1 MEQKHGLPYFRGR
14 PLYRRERL
22 SGAHRAGAAP
32 RGSGKEDGKSLPAAE
47 NAGAEG
53 PAAALRRAAFRADG
67 ARSSP
72 TCSTSSYAA
81 PTVSG
86 QRPPKQAAAACGKT
100 REELTSA
107 LERQPIDED
116 NARAL
121 LLQLAAEQYDAI
133 GNTEY
138 ETVRLRRLLT
148 GRKPMTELDCWGCCK
163 VRCPKVR
170 RDEQMR
176 DRDAEERTDHREERS
191 AVNETAP
198 RVIKIPAKPESVRQA
213 ELQRQLRVAAYC
225 RVSTKEEDQ
234 ANSYEVQKEYYT
246 DKIMSNPVW
255 TMAGIFAD
263 KGITGTSVKK
273 REDFMRMIRHC
284 RQRKIDVVLTKSVS
298 RFARNTVDCLYYT
311 RALKEL
317 GIAVIFEKENIN
329 SLEEDSELRITLSGA
344 FAQSES
350 ESISAN
356 VTWGKRRAMESGKAA
371 IQYKYLYGYRR
382 GADDKPEI
390 IPEEAEVVRW
400 IYERYLAGASTRML
414 RDELHEQGVI
424 YSEKSPQW
432 TLPHIKS
439 ILRNEKYCGDVLMQ
453 KTFQQDVIN
462 RRVIKNTGQLPMYLI
477 ENHHE
482 GIVSREKYNAVQAE
496 MARRKAAKSP
506 SKRASTG
513 LSAYTS
519 RYALSDRLVCGECGT
534 LYRRCTWTRPDGKRV
549 VWRCVSR
556 LDYGKKYC
564 HSSPTL
570 DEVPLQQAIIAAL
583 NTVLP
588 DLDGRIRQITEALE
602 AEVIPFP
609 GSGMSLGDID
619 RRLTELEAQF
629 QRLLEKAADDP
640 IAYGDQFK
648 EILDEQTALKE
659 LRATILAE
667 NKKHAEA
674 DRRIRDAAGMLEN
687 AVPHIAEWDES
698 AIRQLVAQVKV
709 LSKNEISVTLKS
721 GIEIRQSISN

>member
-1 MEQKHGLPYFRGR
+1 
-14 PLYRRERL
+14 
-22 SGAHRAGAAP
+22 
-32 RGSGKEDGKSLPAAE
+32 
-47 NAGAEG
+47 
-53 PAAALRRAAFRADG
+53 
-67 ARSSP
+67 
-72 TCSTSSYAA
+72 
-81 PTVSG
+81 
-86 QRPPKQAAAACGKT
+86 
-100 REELTSA
+100 
-107 LERQPIDED
+107 
-116 NARAL
+116 
-121 LLQLAAEQYDAI
+121 
-133 GNTEY
+133 
-138 ETVRLRRLLT
+138 
-148 GRKPMTELDCWGCCK
+148 
-163 VRCPKVR
+163 
-170 RDEQMR
+170 
-176 DRDAEERTDHREERS
+176 
-191 AVNETAP
+191 VNETAP

-234 ANSYEVQKEYYT
+234 TNSYEVQKEYYT

-263 KGITGTSVKK
+263 KGTTGTSVKK

-298 RFARNTVDCLYYT
+298 RFARNTVDCLYYA

-317 GIAVIFEKENIN
+317 GIAVIFEKENIH

-356 VTWGKRRAMESGKAA
+356 VTWGKRRAMESGKAT

-414 RDELHEQGVI
+414 RDELHEQGVT

-462 RRVIKNTGQLPMYLI
+462 RKVIKNTGQLPMYLI

-513 LSAYTS
+513 LAAYTS
-519 RYALSDRLVCGECGT
+519 RYALSDRLFCGECGT
-534 LYRRCTWTRPDGKRV
+534 AYRRV
-549 VWRCVSR
+549 VWTQHGEKRAVWRCNSR

-564 HSSPTL
+564 KESPTL
-570 DEVPLQQAIIAAL
+570 DETPLQQAMLAAI
-583 NTVLP
+583 NASMSGRKVLA
-588 DLDGRIRQITEALE
+588 DQLVDAMEQELAS
-602 AEVIPFP
+602 VP
-609 GSGMSLGDID
+609 GESMSLGDID
-619 RRLTELEAQF
+619 RAVTELGKQFDMLLAEAANGDVDEYAERFRAISTTMEELKRRKAAILSIRQE
-629 QRLLEKAADDP
+629 QEQEQISRRIHAAATAMTAVTVGITDWDDGVVYQMLEKVTVLADNR
-640 IAYGDQFK
+640 IKVTFRNGV
-648 EILDEQTALKE
+648 EIEQTVDQPK
-659 LRATILAE
+659 
-667 NKKHAEA
+667 
-674 DRRIRDAAGMLEN
+674 RRKFA
-687 AVPHIAEWDES
+687 
-698 AIRQLVAQVKV
+698 
-709 LSKNEISVTLKS
+709 
-721 GIEIRQSISN
+721 

>member
-1 MEQKHGLPYFRGR
+1 M
-14 PLYRRERL
+14 
-22 SGAHRAGAAP
+22 
-32 RGSGKEDGKSLPAAE
+32 
-47 NAGAEG
+47 
-53 PAAALRRAAFRADG
+53 
-67 ARSSP
+67 
-72 TCSTSSYAA
+72 
-81 PTVSG
+81 
-86 QRPPKQAAAACGKT
+86 
-100 REELTSA
+100 
-107 LERQPIDED
+107 
-116 NARAL
+116 
-121 LLQLAAEQYDAI
+121 
-133 GNTEY
+133 
-138 ETVRLRRLLT
+138 
-148 GRKPMTELDCWGCCK
+148 
-163 VRCPKVR
+163 
-170 RDEQMR
+170 
-176 DRDAEERTDHREERS
+176 
-191 AVNETAP
+191 NETAP

-234 ANSYEVQKEYYT
+234 TNSYEVQKEYYT

-263 KGITGTSVKK
+263 KGTTGTSVKK

-298 RFARNTVDCLYYT
+298 RFARNTVDCLYYA

-317 GIAVIFEKENIN
+317 GIAVIFEKENIH

-356 VTWGKRRAMESGKAA
+356 VTWGKRRAMESGKAT

-414 RDELHEQGVI
+414 RDELHEQGVT

-462 RRVIKNTGQLPMYLI
+462 RKVIKNTGQLPMYLI

-513 LSAYTS
+513 LAAYTS
-519 RYALSDRLVCGECGT
+519 RYALSDRLFCGECGT
-534 LYRRCTWTRPDGKRV
+534 AYRRV
-549 VWRCVSR
+549 VWTQHGEKRAVWRCNSR

-564 HSSPTL
+564 KESPTL
-570 DEVPLQQAIIAAL
+570 DETPLQQAMLAAI
-583 NTVLP
+583 NASMSGRKVLA
-588 DLDGRIRQITEALE
+588 DQLVDAMEQELAS
-602 AEVIPFP
+602 VP
-609 GSGMSLGDID
+609 GESMSLGDID
-619 RRLTELEAQF
+619 RAVTELGKQFDMLLAEAANGDVDEYAERFRAISTTMEELKRRKAAILSIRQE
-629 QRLLEKAADDP
+629 QEQEQISRRIHAAATAMTAVTVGITDWDDGVVYQMLEKVTVLADNR
-640 IAYGDQFK
+640 IKVTFRNGV
-648 EILDEQTALKE
+648 EIEQTVDQPK
-659 LRATILAE
+659 
-667 NKKHAEA
+667 
-674 DRRIRDAAGMLEN
+674 RRKFA
-687 AVPHIAEWDES
+687 
-698 AIRQLVAQVKV
+698 
-709 LSKNEISVTLKS
+709 
-721 GIEIRQSISN
+721 

>member
-1 MEQKHGLPYFRGR
+1 M
-14 PLYRRERL
+14 
-22 SGAHRAGAAP
+22 
-32 RGSGKEDGKSLPAAE
+32 
-47 NAGAEG
+47 
-53 PAAALRRAAFRADG
+53 
-67 ARSSP
+67 
-72 TCSTSSYAA
+72 
-81 PTVSG
+81 
-86 QRPPKQAAAACGKT
+86 
-100 REELTSA
+100 
-107 LERQPIDED
+107 
-116 NARAL
+116 
-121 LLQLAAEQYDAI
+121 
-133 GNTEY
+133 
-138 ETVRLRRLLT
+138 
-148 GRKPMTELDCWGCCK
+148 
-163 VRCPKVR
+163 
-170 RDEQMR
+170 
-176 DRDAEERTDHREERS
+176 
-191 AVNETAP
+191 NETAP

-234 ANSYEVQKEYYT
+234 TNSYEVQKEYYT

-263 KGITGTSVKK
+263 KGTTGTSVKK

-317 GIAVIFEKENIN
+317 GIAVIFEKENIH

-356 VTWGKRRAMESGKAA
+356 VTWGKRRAMESGKAT

-400 IYERYLAGASTRML
+400 IYERYLAEASTRML
-414 RDELHEQGVI
+414 RDELHEQGVT

-462 RRVIKNTGQLPMYLI
+462 RKVIKNTGQLP
-477 ENHHE
+477 
-482 GIVSREKYNAVQAE
+482 
-496 MARRKAAKSP
+496 AKSP

-513 LSAYTS
+513 LAAYTS

-549 VWRCVSR
+549 VWCCVSR

-570 DEVPLQQAIIAAL
+570 DEAPLQQAIIAAL

-619 RRLTELEAQF
+619 RRLAELEMQF

-659 LRATILAE
+659 LRASILAE
-667 NKKHAEA
+667 SKEHTEA

-698 AIRQLVAQVKV
+698 AVRQLVAQVKV

-721 GIEIRQSISN
+721 DIEIRQSISN

>member
-1 MEQKHGLPYFRGR
+1 
-14 PLYRRERL
+14 
-22 SGAHRAGAAP
+22 
-32 RGSGKEDGKSLPAAE
+32 
-47 NAGAEG
+47 
-53 PAAALRRAAFRADG
+53 
-67 ARSSP
+67 
-72 TCSTSSYAA
+72 
-81 PTVSG
+81 
-86 QRPPKQAAAACGKT
+86 
-100 REELTSA
+100 
-107 LERQPIDED
+107 
-116 NARAL
+116 
-121 LLQLAAEQYDAI
+121 
-133 GNTEY
+133 
-138 ETVRLRRLLT
+138 
-148 GRKPMTELDCWGCCK
+148 MTESHPEK
-163 VRCPKVR
+163 KIIV
-170 RDEQMR
+170 
-176 DRDAEERTDHREERS
+176 
-191 AVNETAP
+191 
-198 RVIKIPAKPESVRQA
+198 IPAKNESPQEQA
-213 ELQRQLRVAAYC
+213 KKRNLRVAAYC
-225 RVSTKEEDQ
+225 RVSTGDEEQ
-234 ANSYEVQKEYYT
+234 LTSYENQKAFYT
-246 DKIMSNPVW
+246 EKIMKNPEW
-255 TMAGIFAD
+255 TMVDIFAD
-263 KGITGTSVKK
+263 EGITGTSTCRRK
-273 REDFMRMIRHC
+273 DFLRMIRQC
-284 RQRKIDVVLTKSVS
+284 RQGKIDMILAKSVS
-298 RFARNTVDCLYYT
+298 RFARNTLDTISYT
-311 RALKEL
+311 RELRSL
-317 GIAVIFEKENIN
+317 GIAVIFEEQNIN
-329 SLEEDSELRITLSGA
+329 SIYPESEFLIALHAA

-356 VTWGKRRAMESGKAA
+356 VRWGKRQSIKDGKVTF
-371 IQYKYLYGYRR
+371 QYKTLLGYEK
-382 GADDKPEI
+382 GPDGNPVI
-390 IPEEAEVVRW
+390 IPEEAETVRRIFEW
-400 IYERYLAGASTRML
+400 YLAGKSVRDIRLALVAGGFRNAVGTTDWTTSNL
-414 RDELHEQGVI
+414 R
-424 YSEKSPQW
+424 
-432 TLPHIKS
+432 S
-439 ILRNEKYCGDVLMQ
+439 ILSNEKYCGDALLQ
-453 KTFQQDVIN
+453 KTFVKDCISKKS
-462 RRVIKNTGQLPMYLI
+462 IPNTGQLPMYLI

-482 GIVSREKYNAVQAE
+482 GIVSREKYDAVQAE

-570 DEVPLQQAIIAAL
+570 DEAPLQQAIIAAL

-619 RRLTELEAQF
+619 RRLAELEAQF
-629 QRLLEKAADDP
+629 QKLLEKAADDP

-667 NKKHAEA
+667 NEEHAEA

-721 GIEIRQSISN
+721 GIEIRQSISD

>member
-1 MEQKHGLPYFRGR
+1 M
-14 PLYRRERL
+14 
-22 SGAHRAGAAP
+22 
-32 RGSGKEDGKSLPAAE
+32 
-47 NAGAEG
+47 
-53 PAAALRRAAFRADG
+53 
-67 ARSSP
+67 
-72 TCSTSSYAA
+72 
-81 PTVSG
+81 
-86 QRPPKQAAAACGKT
+86 
-100 REELTSA
+100 
-107 LERQPIDED
+107 
-116 NARAL
+116 
-121 LLQLAAEQYDAI
+121 
-133 GNTEY
+133 
-138 ETVRLRRLLT
+138 
-148 GRKPMTELDCWGCCK
+148 
-163 VRCPKVR
+163 
-170 RDEQMR
+170 
-176 DRDAEERTDHREERS
+176 
-191 AVNETAP
+191 
-198 RVIKIPAKPESVRQA
+198 
-213 ELQRQLRVAAYC
+213 
-225 RVSTKEEDQ
+225 
-234 ANSYEVQKEYYT
+234 QKEYYT
-246 DKIMSNPVW
+246 DKIMSNPAW

-356 VTWGKRRAMESGKAA
+356 VTWGKRRAMESGKAT

-382 GADDKPEI
+382 GADDKSEI
-390 IPEEAEVVRW
+390 IPEESEVVRW

-414 RDELHEQGVI
+414 RDELHEQGVT

-462 RRVIKNTGQLPMYLI
+462 RKVIKNTGQLPMYLI

-513 LSAYTS
+513 LAAYTS

-570 DEVPLQQAIIAAL
+570 DEAPLQQAIIAAL

-619 RRLTELEAQF
+619 RRLAELEMQF
-629 QRLLEKAADDP
+629 QRLPEKAADDP

-659 LRATILAE
+659 LRASILAE
-667 NKKHAEA
+667 SKEHTEA
-674 DRRIRDAAGMLEN
+674 DRRIKDAAGMLEN

-698 AIRQLVAQVKV
+698 AIRQLVVQVKV

>member
-1 MEQKHGLPYFRGR
+1 MPEL
-14 PLYRRERL
+14 
-22 SGAHRAGAAP
+22 
-32 RGSGKEDGKSLPAAE
+32 DAE
-47 NAGAEG
+47 
-53 PAAALRRAAFRADG
+53 
-67 ARSSP
+67 
-72 TCSTSSYAA
+72 
-81 PTVSG
+81 
-86 QRPPKQAAAACGKT
+86 
-100 REELTSA
+100 
-107 LERQPIDED
+107 
-116 NARAL
+116 
-121 LLQLAAEQYDAI
+121 LLQSA
-133 GNTEY
+133 
-138 ETVRLRRLLT
+138 VS
-148 GRKPMTELDCWGCCK
+148 K
-163 VRCPKVR
+163 VRVTNNCVTVTLKNG
-170 RDEQMR
+170 QTI
-176 DRDAEERTDHREERS
+176 ERERS

-246 DKIMSNPVW
+246 DKIMSNPAW

-356 VTWGKRRAMESGKAA
+356 VTWGKRRAMESGKAT

-462 RRVIKNTGQLPMYLI
+462 RKVIKNTGQLPMYLI

-570 DEVPLQQAIIAAL
+570 DEAPLQQAIIAAL

-602 AEVIPFP
+602 EEVILFP

-619 RRLTELEAQF
+619 RRLAELEAQF
-629 QRLLEKAADDP
+629 QRLLERRRMIP
-640 IAYGDQFK
+640 SPRGGSVQGD
-648 EILDEQTALKE
+648 TG
-659 LRATILAE
+659 R
-667 NKKHAEA
+667 A
-674 DRRIRDAAGMLEN
+674 DRAKGAAGLHPAAGISTPKRIGVSGMPRDAGKRRAPHRGMGRDSHPATGGAGEG
-687 AVPHIAEWDES
+687 AVQE
-698 AIRQLVAQVKV
+698 
-709 LSKNEISVTLKS
+709 
-721 GIEIRQSISN
+721 